1 MDRHTNPDEYNS
13 DRSTKVP
20 RREVEDLLSDVID
33 TFDITVRL
41 RAKLY
46 VSIPLFLSF
55 ITFRQSPLLAP
66 QSPWPPARFW
76 RERSIRQ
83 VKPHKQ
89 KGKDQKTQY
98 F

>member
-1 MDRHTNPDEYNS
+1 MFLVSQAVMARHTNPDEYNS

-46 VSIPLFLSF
+46 VS
-55 ITFRQSPLLAP
+55 TFV
-66 QSPWPPARFW
+66 
-76 RERSIRQ
+76 SII
-83 VKPHKQ
+83 
-89 KGKDQKTQY
+89 Y
-98 F
+98 NF